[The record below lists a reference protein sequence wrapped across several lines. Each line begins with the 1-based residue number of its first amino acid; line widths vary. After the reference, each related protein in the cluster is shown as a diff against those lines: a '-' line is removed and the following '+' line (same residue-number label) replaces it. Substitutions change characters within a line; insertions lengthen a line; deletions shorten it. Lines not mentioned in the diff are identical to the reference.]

1 MAPLNVQLLL
11 TGNELMTGDVTD
23 TNSVVIA
30 QALKE
35 IGVEITKK
43 VTIGDDISMLIAEII
58 NLSHQANV
66 LIINGGLGPTV
77 DDLTA
82 YALAKATNT
91 ELSFNI
97 DAEEHLKRWSIE
109 KGAELNKANLKQ
121 AMLPHN
127 VTIIPNS
134 IGSAVGF
141 SVMLNQCKIYCT
153 PGVPRELILML
164 GESIIPSLSKIL
176 PEQPS
181 YIVRR
186 FQVYGLGE
194 SNLQMLID
202 NNFPDWPSEIELGFR
217 AKSPFVELKLTTRSG
232 IGLKNLPL
240 WVKKVQQLLGEHILA
255 EINNDQRSM
264 PEHVL
269 ALLAQNK
276 LKITTAESCT
286 GGLIASLLTSIAN
299 ASSSFEAGFVTYSNQ
314 MKSELIDVNI
324 NTLEQNGAVSKEV
337 VEEMACGALEKSGAN
352 IAIAVSGIAGPSG
365 GSKEKPVGS
374 VWIAWGSTNN
384 LHSAY
389 FCIKGNR
396 QYFQQAVAYRALDL
410 VRRFLLKTTEQPF
423 YMKY

>member
-1 MAPLNVQLLL
+1 MTSLNVQLLL

-35 IGVEITKK
+35 IGVEVTKK
-43 VTIGDDISMLIAEII
+43 VTIGDDVSMLITEII
-58 NLSHQANV
+58 TLSKRADV

-82 YALAKATNT
+82 HALAKATNT
-91 ELSFNI
+91 ELSLNI
-97 DAEEHLKRWSIE
+97 EAKKHLQRWSIE
-109 KGAELNKANLKQ
+109 KGAELNKANMKQ
-121 AMLPHN
+121 AMLPQN
-127 VTIIPNS
+127 ATIIPND

-164 GESIIPSLSKIL
+164 SKSLIPSISASL
-176 PEQPS
+176 PDRPN
-181 YIVRR
+181 YLIRR

-194 SNLQMLID
+194 SSLQMLLD
-202 NNFPDWPSEIELGFR
+202 NNFPDWPSELELGFR
-217 AKSPFVELKLTTRSG
+217 AKSPFVELKLTTRSTL
-232 IGLKNLPL
+232 GLKALPA
-240 WVKKVQQLLGEHILA
+240 WTKKVQRLLGDHILA
-255 EINNDQRSM
+255 EINNDERTM

-269 ALLAQNK
+269 SLLSQDK

-299 ASSSFEAGFVTYSNQ
+299 ASLSFEAGFVTYSNK

-324 NTLEQNGAVSKEV
+324 KTIEQYGAVSREV
-337 VEEMACGALEKSGAN
+337 VEEMVRGALNKSGAD

-365 GSKEKPVGS
+365 GSEEKPVGS
-374 VWIAWGSTNN
+374 VWVAWGSANK
-384 LHSAY
+384 LHCQY

-410 VRRFLLKTTEQPF
+410 VRRFLLNSSEQPF
-423 YMKY
+423 YIN

>member
-1 MAPLNVQLLL
+1 MTPLNVQLLL

-23 TNSVVIA
+23 TNSAVIA

-35 IGVEITKK
+35 IGVEVTKK
-43 VTIGDDISMLIAEII
+43 VTIGDDISILIAEII
-58 NLSHQANV
+58 NLSHQAKV

-91 ELSFNI
+91 ELSLNI
-97 DAEEHLKRWSIE
+97 DAEDHLKRWSIE

-127 VTIIPNS
+127 ATIIPNR

-153 PGVPRELILML
+153 PGVPQELSLML
-164 GESIIPSLSKIL
+164 SESIIPSISKTI
-176 PEQPS
+176 PDKPS

-202 NNFPDWPSEIELGFR
+202 NNFPDWPSELELGFR
-217 AKSPFVELKLTTRSG
+217 AKSPFVELKLTTRSS
-232 IGLKNLPL
+232 IGLKTLPL
-240 WVKKVQQLLGEHILA
+240 WVKKVQQLLGDHILA
-255 EINNDQRSM
+255 EINNDERSM

-269 ALLAQNK
+269 ALLAQKK

-299 ASSSFEAGFVTYSNQ
+299 ASLCFEAGFVTYSNQ
-314 MKSELIDVNI
+314 MKSELIGVNRD
-324 NTLEQNGAVSKEV
+324 TLEQNGAVSREV
-337 VEEMACGALEKSGAN
+337 VEEMARGAIKKSGAN

-374 VWIAWGSTNN
+374 VWIAWGSANN

-410 VRRFLLKTTEQPF
+410 VRRFLLNTTDQPF
-423 YMKY
+423 YIKY